1 MGKNVRLL
9 LNSHAI
15 TGTVKFVAKPDILPT
30 CLDKDDDFLEVQLTG
45 RSLYD
50 EEVTTYVDLQEVQ
63 AVMVVADPVMPMY
76 YWRED
81 KGTWTLYSRHPLQTE
96 AEPNG
101 LIAKLLSVPGVEH
114 VGDLDRYE
122 VDLDLA
128 SLAKPEVVC
137 NQVEQVVRDWAG
149 DNQRAEEL
157 HKGMI
162 DTWAGYGEE
171 MNPQSLNPQSALF
184 QSALARMMRMPSI
197 QGSMTG
203 RTSSARPCVH
213 G

>member
-1 MGKNVRLL
+1 M
-9 LNSHAI
+9 
-15 TGTVKFVAKPDILPT
+15 
-30 CLDKDDDFLEVQLTG
+30 QLTSSG
-45 RSLYD
+45 LHG
-50 EEVTTYVDLQEVQ
+50 EEVTTYVDLHEVQ
-63 AVMVVADPVMPMY
+63 AVTVVADPVMPMY

-81 KGTWTLYSRHPLQTE
+81 RGTWTLYSRHPLQTQ

-137 NQVEQVVRDWAG
+137 NQVEQAIRDWA
-149 DNQRAEEL
+149 DERAEEL

-171 MNPQSLNPQSALF
+171 MDPQSASLH
-184 QSALARMMRMPSI
+184 SMLARMMKI

-203 RTSSARPCVH
+203 RTSSASPCVH